1 MTKRFTKII
10 FIVASI
16 AFLLPNFLLAEDLSL
31 TCKNI
36 IEIENGC
43 QNLSAV
49 DCKTTLEKCAVY
61 YDEQSKQIATDI
73 TKTSKE
79 KDTLNKAIATLKN
92 KVTGL
97 ELQIRQ
103 GTIMVKGLN
112 VQITETSASI
122 NKTTLKIKNSQ
133 DQIASI
139 LRLTYQEDKKSLM
152 QILLEGNLSDFF
164 SNLTYLEN
172 LNSSVTDLLD
182 STKNL
187 NNYLTGQKT
196 KMDGEVDSLQK
207 TIALQ
212 NLQKQQS
219 AEAKKEQEQ
228 TLKLTEA
235 QYQQQLK
242 DKKDIET
249 KAAAIRARLFQMV
262 GVTEAPTFEQALEIA
277 KGVAGTVGIRPA
289 FLLAIISQESAIGK
303 NVGQCVLVDSSTGAG
318 KRISSGATVIRVM
331 KPTRDVE
338 PFIQITTASGRDPYK
353 TPVSCWIPVYYKGA
367 PSGWGGAMGPAQFI
381 PSTWNLFTDRLKTIL
396 GKAPDPWAIKDS
408 FTASALY
415 LSDLGASAQTTTKE
429 SSAAARYYGAAG
441 SYNSMVMKR
450 ATCIQSFID
459 TSTMTTTCQNLIF

>member
-1 MTKRFTKII
+1 MNLNIKIL
-10 FIVASI
+10 FLVLVALI
-16 AFLLPNFLLAEDLSL
+16 LPVFSLAEDLAT
-31 TCKNI
+31 TCKTI
-36 IEIENGC
+36 SETENGC
-43 QNLSAV
+43 QNLNAA
-49 DCKTTLEKCAVY
+49 DCKATLEKCAAY
-61 YDEQSKQIATDI
+61 YDDQSKQIAQDM
-73 TKTSKE
+73 TKTAKE
-79 KDTLNKAIATLKN
+79 KDTLNKAINTLKN
-92 KVTGL
+92 KVAGL
-97 ELQIRQ
+97 ELQIKQ

-112 VQITETSASI
+112 AQITETSASI

-133 DQIASI
+133 DQIASM
-139 LRLTYQEDKKSLM
+139 LRLTYQEDKKSPV

-172 LNSSVTDLLD
+172 LNSSVADLLD

-235 QYQQQLK
+235 QYQRQLK

-277 KGVAGTVGIRPA
+277 KGVAGAVGVRPA

-303 NVGQCVLVDSSTGAG
+303 NVGQCVLVDSSTGTG
-318 KRISSGATVIRVM
+318 KRISTGATVIRVM

-338 PFIQITTASGRDPYK
+338 PFIQITTAAGKDPYK
-353 TPVSCWIPVYYKGA
+353 TPVSCWIPAYVRGA

-396 GKAPDPWAIKDS
+396 GKTPDPWAIKDS

-415 LSDLGASAQTTTKE
+415 LSDLGASAQTTAKE
-429 SSAAARYYGAAG
+429 STAAARYYGAAG

-450 ATCIQSFID
+450 AACIQSFID
-459 TSTMTTTCQNLIF
+459 TNTMTTTCQNLIF